1 MYSEEIVTLLDTI
14 QTELDEI
21 VYYSHPN
28 RQMLA
33 GSSLH
38 LRLKKLAKMSQRLQM
53 QMLIHGPKHMQQD
66 IVKARKK
73 QIQNKDDLQ
82 GR

>member
-1 MYSEEIVTLLDTI
+1 MYSDEIVTLLDNI

-21 VYYSHPN
+21 VYYVNPS
-28 RQMLA
+28 RQMLS

-38 LRLKKLAKMSQRLQM
+38 IRLKKLAKTAQRLQM

-66 IVKARKK
+66 IVSARKK
-73 QIQNKDDLQ
+73 QNINRENLNKQ
-82 GR
+82 

>member
-1 MYSEEIVTLLDTI
+1 MYSEEVVILMDEI

-21 VYYSHPN
+21 VYYSHPS
-28 RQMLA
+28 RQMLS

-38 LRLKKLAKMSQRLQM
+38 LRLSKLAKSAQRLQM

-66 IVKARKK
+66 IVSARKK
-73 QIQNKDDLQ
+73 QNIN
-82 GR
+82 REN